1 MNCEELARLIPD
13 IVEDQLPDALRAEVA
28 AALPNCP
35 ECQREIELALQVRVV
50 LATLRETYSQL
61 QVPPGF
67 EGRLLA
73 RLQQRQQGFELLDL
87 SSQVFAAWVI
97 EWINLISGL
106 ISTLGLQPSEYEA

>member
-13 IVEDQLPDALRAEVA
+13 IVEDQLPDALRAEVE

-35 ECQREIELALQVRVV
+35 DCQREIELARQVRVV
-50 LATLRETYSQL
+50 LSTLRETYPQL

-73 RLQQRQQGFELLDL
+73 RLQRQQHGFELLDL
-87 SSQVFAAWVI
+87 SSQVFGSWII

-106 ISTLGLQPSEYEA
+106 ISTLGLQLPEET